1 MGEISVEEEIAD
13 RLRAGSENLLTKKE
27 ALIAS
32 CLISDLTVGKIAKK
46 LCRSKN
52 TIKIHMMNI
61 KRKCHCKTQAK
72 LGAILQ
78 GFLKNSLKV
87 YILKAH

>member
-1 MGEISVEEEIAD
+1 MGEISDKEDIAD
-13 RLRAGSENLLTKKE
+13 QLREGSKNLLTKKE
-27 ALIAS
+27 ALVAS
-32 CLISDLTVGKIAKK
+32 YLISDFTIGRIAKQ

-52 TIKIHMMNI
+52 TIKIHMRHI
-61 KRKCHCKTQAK
+61 KRKCCCKTQAK

-87 YILKAH
+87 YILRAC